1 MVSLANT
8 IIYGFMRNKDRNL
21 KEFINDRLYL
31 MAKCAIDSDATV
43 GFNLPLIDAKKPDN
57 GNFFV
62 SIMNQFKNTDISSKE
77 AEDVIK
83 SMNKEDLDI
92 LSKRV
97 DDGSSDSDSD
107 VESDNSSEIA
117 KHLGS
122 EIMKDFRQNMNILF
136 DDIVKKAEKLKKD
149 AETKRKKQE
158 AKK

>member
-1 MVSLANT
+1 
-8 IIYGFMRNKDRNL
+8 
-21 KEFINDRLYL
+21 
-31 MAKCAIDSDATV
+31 
-43 GFNLPLIDAKKPDN
+43 
-57 GNFFV
+57 
-62 SIMNQFKNTDISSKE
+62 MNQFKNTDISSKE
-77 AEDVIK
+77 AEDVIN

-149 AETKRKKQE
+149 AEAKRIKQE
-158 AKK
+158 EKK